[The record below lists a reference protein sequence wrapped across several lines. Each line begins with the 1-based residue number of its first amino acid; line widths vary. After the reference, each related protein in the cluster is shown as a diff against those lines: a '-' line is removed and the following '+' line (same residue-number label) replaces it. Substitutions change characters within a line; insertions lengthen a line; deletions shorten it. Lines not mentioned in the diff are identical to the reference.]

1 MATVYKVYC
10 ATTAMGVYYT
20 EDFYP
25 TGVQPHWTA
34 VNTGLPH
41 LNVYQFEIEHATGY
55 SENYQYALMMGEDG
69 APSDIYRRVN
79 QGDWELS
86 LSRAQ
91 AIALGLKAYGHLR
104 WVCADLD
111 KQGYLYALYVQTFE
125 EGYIPSGDPHGQVV
139 ILKSTDFGANW
150 SYQFDAGANWTM
162 EAGNVSAKNDH
173 VYFTYNAGIF
183 VGHYLKASHDGGA
196 TFSSSGSI
204 GVGYGPNFVKVYP
217 TNEDKAFSAMWTG
230 SSININVVT
239 FEPGLTITTKETSAK
254 EITTPSNMWLSWVD
268 GNHQRAFVQTDE
280 IKYTTNEWTTLSVTS
295 SGNYLTAIN
304 APKDVETWI
313 AIGAVGVG
321 APGHHVISTIPGD
334 AQNLQTGRSGD
345 NISVAPY
352 TGSIPM
358 TMVSGACANEGIQ
371 FIEGVTVSTGVFVK
385 DIEIGTTWLEEAAY
399 RGTPLDGESATWDTV
414 EYADKHARDIFR
426 DQHLVHLP
434 LGDNVDDVPVWIGDR
449 WESHTGVY
457 FGSFADHDHTF
468 EEGSGGYLTEDYH
481 DSYSDFEVIP
491 SPDSPPADVARIYAR
506 DDSGT
511 TKMYYKRTDASEI
524 EFGQSADYLSINYIM
539 DGGGSVISTGLK
551 GHVRVDFDC
560 IIVAWAIGSPKE
572 SGSIKID
579 IWKDTH
585 GNFPPDDADSIT
597 GGHEPELASSWVAE
611 DTDLSDWSSVAISAG
626 DLLVFNVDSSDTTTM
641 VTLDLKILST

>member
-25 TGVQPHWTA
+25 TGVQPHWTQ
-34 VNTGLPH
+34 VNTGLPNG
-41 LNVYQFEIEHATGY
+41 NVYQFEVEHSPPYA
-55 SENYQYALMMGEDG
+55 ENYQYALMLGGDG
-69 APSDIYRRVN
+69 YPGDIYRRVN
-79 QGDWELS
+79 QGNWELS
-86 LSRAQ
+86 LSLAG
-91 AIALGLKAYGHLR
+91 AIALGLKSYGHLR

-111 KQGYLYALYVQTFE
+111 KPGYLYALYIQTFA
-125 EGYIPSGDPHGQVV
+125 EGYPISGDMNGQVAV
-139 ILKSTDFGANW
+139 LKSTDFGENW
-150 SYQFDAGANWTM
+150 VYIYDAGSSWTM
-162 EAGNVSAKNDH
+162 EPGNISAKNDH
-173 VYFTYNAGIF
+173 VYFTYNAGIA
-183 VGHYLKASHDGGA
+183 VGHYIQGSSDGANSFDVASM
-196 TFSSSGSI
+196 
-204 GVGYGPNFVKVYP
+204 GVGYGYNYVRVYA
-217 TNEDKAFSAMWTG
+217 TDENKALQTTWMGADFD
-230 SSININVVT
+230 INVI
-239 FEPGLTITTKETSAK
+239 ELGGSLTVTTKETTQAIV
-254 EITTPSNMWLSWVD
+254 EYPSNLWTSWVD
-268 GNHQRAFVQTDE
+268 ANHQRAFVHTNSL
-280 IKYTTNEWTTLSVTS
+280 KYTTNEWGTI
-295 SGNYLTAIN
+295 SGTGQNNYLTVVT
-304 APKDVETWI
+304 APKDIETWI
-313 AIGAVGVG
+313 AIGAVAVSS
-321 APGHHVISTIPGD
+321 PGHNVIATVPGD
-334 AQNLQTGRSGD
+334 SQNFQTGRGGD
-345 NISVAPY
+345 NISLAPY
-352 TGSIPM
+352 TDSIPM
-358 TMVSGACANEGIQ
+358 TTVSGACAQEGIQ